1 MRYIL
6 AALTFFAALYLNV
19 SAQAERR
26 IFILPNN
33 ADGYGI
39 DHCLATGAA
48 CGAAAATAY
57 CRARDFQQAA
67 SYRRLDRNEITGAI
81 PAGATACRGSACSE
95 FVAIECAR

>member
-39 DHCLATGAA
+39 DHCLATGARSRTMDDDRRYEQRSEQVQHESFA
-48 CGAAAATAY
+48 AAVTGAAA
-57 CRARDFQQAA
+57 Q
-67 SYRRLDRNEITGAI
+67 
-81 PAGATACRGSACSE
+81 
-95 FVAIECAR
+95 

>member
-33 ADGYGI
+33 SDGYGI

-57 CRARDFQQAA
+57 AARATSSRPRPTAGSNA
-67 SYRRLDRNEITGAI
+67 TRSPARSRPARP
-81 PAGATACRGSACSE
+81 PAGARL
-95 FVAIECAR
+95 R